1 MKKILAALAVSLM
14 AVSAAQAAEM
24 ADVDTDGN
32 GTVSMEEAKAA
43 MPDMADDAFKAA
55 DANADG
61 QLETLCTEHSGEA
74 HDFLHSNT
82 EVDAH
87 GREVSSGR
95 YWCRLMHDANY
106 VDVIG
111 MTTEGDRF
119 LKQALSVKGGKGL
132 FIKELEQNVIS
143 HTSFTL

>member
-1 MKKILAALAVSLM
+1 MKKSLAALAVSLM

-61 QLETLCTEHSGEA
+61 QL
-74 HDFLHSNT
+74 
-82 EVDAH
+82 DAD
-87 GREVSSGR
+87 EFAK
-95 YWCRLMHDANY
+95 LA
-106 VDVIG
+106 
-111 MTTEGDRF
+111 
-119 LKQALSVKGGKGL
+119 Q
-132 FIKELEQNVIS
+132 
-143 HTSFTL
+143 